1 MFILGKVGD
10 KWKQILRLKQKT
22 LTEDGVHG
30 TNCQIRAF
38 CAVYASQEISP
49 SDYPKFVDFCRRIDV
64 LEKKI
69 ISIQKK
75 QSLKLLTK

>member
-1 MFILGKVGD
+1 MYSPMFILGKVGD

-22 LTEDGVHG
+22 LTEDG
-30 TNCQIRAF
+30 
-38 CAVYASQEISP
+38 YASQEISP
-49 SDYPKFVDFCRRIDV
+49 SDYPKFVDFCRRIDA
-64 LEKKI
+64 LEKKT